1 MPNPLSTAW
10 SVLRG
15 DHIPRRS
22 AAAAE
27 QKAGPT
33 AGAVGERPVL
43 ETKLHYYPDY
53 LNPSVATDPDINA
66 AIRLGTLVHGPG
78 ATELYQQAWHQDDS
92 NSAIFACLSAIA
104 TAYPEAAP
112 KVYRRTDPG
121 KRDELEDHPLRKL
134 LDDPN
139 PSLTRENLWHWTQ
152 WAKHVSGNAY
162 WRKVRSGANGTG
174 NVVQLWPISPTRI
187 KPVTIK
193 EDADRGIFISY
204 YAYLYDPS
212 KDPEHIPPE
221 DVIHFRLGI
230 DDRDHRIGCSPLARL
245 VRERIGD
252 DEAHKWQTSMLEN
265 GGTAGM
271 LIQVP
276 VGSNITVDQA
286 EQMKVSFEE
295 RFTGANRGRTGVL
308 MGGAVAQPYGFSPE
322 QMDMRSLHRI
332 PEERIAAVLR
342 VPAIIAGLGAGLD
355 RSTYSNFREAKEMFA
370 EMTLLPLYSFDAATL
385 NKSLKEDF
393 TLDPKITIAFDLSDL
408 RAFQEDED
416 AKWKRL
422 DVAVKTG
429 WVRPNEARTDVGLP
443 PDMDDEAPLR
453 SQPLPA
459 PAQAVEDEDDQEDD
473 ATDQDRASARTA
485 RSKGIRA
492 RKQRSPRLPAQEEL
506 AALPDIFQKFVE
518 LVEPN
523 TTSELEDYF
532 DEQHRRVRSKLGAPA
547 PPT

>member
-1 MPNPLSTAW
+1 MPNPFTTAL

-15 DHIPRRS
+15 DHIPRREVKAPPIETP
-22 AAAAE
+22 AA
-27 QKAGPT
+27 
-33 AGAVGERPVL
+33 PVA
-43 ETKLHYYPDY
+43 ETKLYYYPDY

-78 ATELYQQAWHQDDS
+78 ATEMYQSAWHQDDS

-104 TAYPEAAP
+104 TAFPEAAP
-112 KVYRRTDPG
+112 KVYRQTAPG
-121 KRDELEDHPLRKL
+121 KRDELEDHPLRRL

-139 PSLTRENLWHWTQ
+139 PYHTRENMWHWTQ
-152 WAKHVSGNAY
+152 WVKHVNGNAY
-162 WRKVRSGANGTG
+162 WRKVRSGSSPES
-174 NVVQLWPISPTRI
+174 NVVQLWPISPSRI
-187 KPVTIK
+187 VPVTIK
-193 EDADRGIFISY
+193 ADADRGIFISY
-204 YAYLYDPS
+204 YSYTFDPAQ
-212 KDPEHIPPE
+212 DPELIPPE
-221 DVIHFRLGI
+221 DIIHFRLGI

-271 LIQVP
+271 MIQVP
-276 VGSNITVDQA
+276 VGSNITTEQA
-286 EQMKVSFEE
+286 EQMKASFEE
-295 RFTGANRGRTGVL
+295 RFTAGNRGRTGVL
-308 MGGAVAQPYGFSPE
+308 MGGASAAPYGFSPE

-355 RSTYSNFREAKEMFA
+355 RSTYSNYREAREMFA
-370 EMTLLPLYSFDAATL
+370 EMTILPLYSFDAATL
-385 NKSLKEDF
+385 NKQLKGDF
-393 TLDPKITIAFDLSDL
+393 TNDPRLVVMFDTNDL

-422 DVAVKTG
+422 DTAVKTG

-459 PAQAVEDEDDQEDD
+459 APQDAEGEEDDQAGPEDD
-473 ATDQDRASARTA
+473 EGA
-485 RSKGIRA
+485 
-492 RKQRSPRLPAQEEL
+492 QRSPRASDARPAGARSARKQ
-506 AALPDIFQKFVE
+506 AGTRIPSDQ
-518 LVEPN
+518 
-523 TTSELEDYF
+523 ELEVLPTLFAHIAHIAEEGTARELEEYF
-532 DEQHRRVRSKLGAPA
+532 DGQSQRVKSKLGAPS
-547 PPT
+547 PVT